1 MKWLVKRQELSLD
14 LMQSRVFA
22 CLTSEGTSPVIEW
35 QSSRMSGLLGFSY
48 TVEFGDSQCVCV
60 SFCCGCCPSNPAMR
74 QKEEEAK
81 AKARVMQEQRGED
94 TGGGGGGDAGGMEGG
109 WGSGGQRHTVVF
121 C

>member
-48 TVEFGDSQCVCV
+48 AVEFGDSQCVCV
-60 SFCCGCCPSNPAMR
+60 SFCRGCCPSNPAMR

-94 TGGGGGGDAGGMEGG
+94 TGSGGMEGG